1 MVEEEEPRPHAMTP
15 LLTIGITEEGTKMI
29 EDETYSGSQIMPSMV
44 HDDTINQQ
52 NVSAESNMKA
62 VIAHDTNVTFKIDT
76 VYDSLDNLKS
86 LTEAFAKEHN
96 FEVVFGGKKF
106 IVIGVTQVT
115 MTEIGIERDLG

>member
-1 MVEEEEPRPHAMTP
+1 MMVEEEEPRPHAMTP

-76 VYDSLDNLKS
+76 VS
-86 LTEAFAKEHN
+86 EAFAKEHN
-96 FEVVFGGKKF
+96 FEVVFGGKQF
-106 IVIGVTQVT
+106 VVIGATQVT